1 MRSLEPK
8 KLLTLITAHAIKG
21 IVIEKLKS
29 REVGGYTMVDA
40 TGVGAFGVQSG
51 ALDSDSNVLIYVI
64 LSEAR
69 LRVLLEDFDE
79 LMNRSYRVKVIV
91 TDVMILPR
99 KKPSMTSA
107 G

>member
-1 MRSLEPK
+1 MRTLEPK

-21 IVIEKLKS
+21 IVIDRLKS

-69 LRVLLEDFDE
+69 LKVSDRHRCDDSSSEKTVCDE
-79 LMNRSYRVKVIV
+79 CWIVNRLHTRH
-91 TDVMILPR
+91 
-99 KKPSMTSA
+99 
-107 G
+107 

>member
-8 KLLTLITAHAIKG
+8 KLLTLITAYAIKG
-21 IVIEKLKS
+21 IVIDKLKS
-29 REVGGYTMVDA
+29 RGVGGYTMVDA

-69 LRVLLEDFDE
+69 LKVLLEDFDE